1 MGLFGSI
8 LCPPHPTPSLL
19 CAPGGCLGE
28 LPTGLPCLGFWLGS
42 ASGRLGGGE
51 VGQGISPPW
60 WPWVGRIPSSKG
72 PSPPQQL
79 GCRLRV
85 PGPAPSFSLTLVRS
99 PPQPGT

>member
-28 LPTGLPCLGFWLGS
+28 LPTGLPCSGFWLGS

-51 VGQGISPPW
+51 AGQGISPLW
-60 WPWVGRIPSSKG
+60 W
-72 PSPPQQL
+72 
-79 GCRLRV
+79 RLQV
-85 PGPAPSFSLTLVRS
+85 PGPALSFSLTLVRS
-99 PPQPGT
+99 PPQPGA